1 MKASIVVGLGFG
13 DEGKGITTD
22 HLCSQTSGS
31 LVIRFSGG
39 QQAGHTVMTGGK
51 KHVHSS
57 FGSGTLRGTPSFF
70 SEHTTI
76 YPNTMQVEKEVLE
89 ANGITPK
96 LYVHPLA
103 NLTTPYDIAWN
114 RVTEQRNGH
123 GSCGLGISATMKRNL
138 ESPCK
143 IFAVDYLHPRI
154 LEMKLRALRN
164 YYMQIV
170 PYTMTTDY
178 IEIAE
183 RELVNF
189 CSLAAQAKL
198 PFEVKDYR
206 IMDEYEDWIFEG
218 SQGILLDASH
228 GIFPNVTYANTTS
241 KNAFE
246 ILNKFPRRVTEMYYV
261 TRCYQTR
268 HGAGWMSNQD
278 PIILQNNQ
286 EEINV
291 HNNWQKEF
299 KTGELDY
306 DLLDFALTVDQAYS
320 CKEPWTNHNLV
331 VTCLDQRPDFNFE
344 VEKLNAK
351 GHYFKH
357 LYGSYSPITNL
368 ERIGVVRA

>member
-22 HLCSQTSGS
+22 HLCSQSKNP

-39 QQAGHTVMTGGK
+39 QQAGHTVMIEGK

-57 FGSGTLRGTPSFF
+57 FGSGTLRGVPSFF

-76 YPNTMQVEKEVLE
+76 YPNTMYNEKLVLE
-89 ANGITPK
+89 AKGIQPT

-103 NLTTPYDIAWN
+103 NLTTPYDVAWN

-143 IFAVDYLHPRI
+143 IFAVDFMHPRI

-164 YYMQIV
+164 YYVQIV
-170 PYTMTTDY
+170 PFTMTTDFV
-178 IEIAE
+178 EIAE
-183 RELVNF
+183 QELIPF
-189 CSLAAQAKL
+189 LQLSQAP
-198 PFEVKDYR
+198 PFEVRDYR
-206 IMDEYEDWIFEG
+206 LMDEYEDWIFEG

-246 ILNKFPRRVTEMYYV
+246 ILSKFPRKVIEMYYI

-268 HGAGWMSNQD
+268 HGAGWMSNQEN
-278 PIILQNNQ
+278 IVLQNNQ

-291 HNNWQKEF
+291 HNQWQKDF
-299 KTGELDY
+299 RTGELDY
-306 DLLDFALTVDQAYS
+306 DLLDYALTVDSAYS
-320 CKEPWTNHNLV
+320 SKEPWTNHNLV
-331 VTCLDQRPDFNFE
+331 ITCLDQRPDFNFE
-344 VEKLNAK
+344 IERLNAK

-368 ERIGVVRA
+368 KKIGVVHV